1 MIDLIV
7 ISISALK
14 IKIIGVFVLAIIAFI
29 IKEIMNNNIEKENS
43 TIQTL
48 VSKVINNYKNTNQ
61 SILLDEFVFST
72 YDGFWQNFSSG
83 NGQENLFVKIYSD
96 KFEFTHLNISIIL
109 EIFNS

>member
-29 IKEIMNNNIEKENS
+29 IKEIMNNNIENENS

-48 VSKVINNYKNTNQ
+48 VSKVINN
-61 SILLDEFVFST
+61 
-72 YDGFWQNFSSG
+72 
-83 NGQENLFVKIYSD
+83 
-96 KFEFTHLNISIIL
+96 
-109 EIFNS
+109 